1 MSNYKIMQ
9 ENSDSENDNFEEN
22 QNECIICFELCK
34 DKIHYF
40 CKNCKHKFHT
50 HCFLTWKNKCKELG
64 NSYKKCCYCQTKKS
78 IYKRDKIF
86 CFYFNDKL

>member
-1 MSNYKIMQ
+1 MQ
-9 ENSDSENDNFEEN
+9 ENSDDENDNFEEN
-22 QNECIICFELCK
+22 ENECIICFELCK

-50 HCFLTWKNKCKELG
+50 HCFLTWKNKCRELG

-78 IYKRDKIF
+78 IYKRDKLF